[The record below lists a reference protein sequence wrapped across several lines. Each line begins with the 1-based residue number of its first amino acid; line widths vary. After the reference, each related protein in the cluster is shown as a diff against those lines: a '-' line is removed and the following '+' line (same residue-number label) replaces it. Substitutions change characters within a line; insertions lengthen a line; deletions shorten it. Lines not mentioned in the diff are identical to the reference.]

1 MSSWVGLLAA
11 VDLYASYAGADPAL
25 LQNGRDLVLLHL
37 DAVVA
42 TSRAKP
48 VADNA
53 RASSAAKRRNFW
65 PS

>member
-1 MSSWVGLLAA
+1 MHPTRAQTQR
-11 VDLYASYAGADPAL
+11 YCK
-25 LQNGRDLVLLHL
+25 NGRDLVLLHL